1 MILRKPYA
9 FIIKHFKL
17 LHLILTVLLGI
28 SIYRVNYISSFLKD
42 YLSSPIVFNR
52 YSVESYMTSSN
63 ISDLIGRLDTL
74 FPLYVFILPLITILV
89 TLIILFILYNKKK
102 PYLLYIVI
110 IVYSISLLIAYAITY
125 SLTGDMQ
132 TTLVDTRLTN
142 IVKDLMSI
150 ATIIGVL
157 ITIFTLIRA
166 TGFDIK
172 RFNFVKD
179 LQELDINEKDNE
191 EFEVELNIDSNV
203 IRRNIRK
210 TFRYLKYL
218 YIEKKFMINVILAL
232 IITMTT
238 FIIYFFFMV
247 HHKNYEQYEIFRTD
261 DFTMHIDNTYITNK
275 DYLGKVINDNYL
287 VIIDLN
293 VNSIYKNGKK
303 LDISNCILQ
312 IGNNE
317 YTHKSKYR
325 DYLIDL
331 GTVYNDNLITNVKSN
346 YLLVYEIPKSKINE
360 SMIFRYTLDFDL
372 LAKTLR
378 PIYAKV
384 KLNPINLTEN
394 ITNKRYDI
402 LDDVSLEDSVMKNL
416 SLRIDEYDIGSTMAE
431 YYRFCANTKTC
442 YDSVEYITPS
452 VGNIDKSILKIKGKL
467 DNSNITGVYNLY
479 NLIEKFGK
487 IEYKIDNKTKKAT
500 IISKINPSHITNDT
514 YYMEIPKEV
523 ENAEE
528 VSLKFYIRN
537 IIYEFPLR
545 EIYE

>member
-17 LHLILTVLLGI
+17 LHLIITVLLGI

-52 YSVESYMTSSN
+52 YSVESYMTSN
-63 ISDLIGRLDTL
+63 NVSDLIGRLDTL

-125 SLTGDMQ
+125 NITGDMQ

-142 IVKDLMSI
+142 IVKDMMSI

-157 ITIFTLIRA
+157 ISIFTLIRA

-179 LQELDINEKDNE
+179 LHELDIEEKDNE

-210 TFRYLKYL
+210 TLRYLKYL
-218 YIEKKFMINVILAL
+218 YIEKKFMINIILAL
-232 IITMTT
+232 IITITT

-247 HHKNYEQYEIFRTD
+247 HHKNYEQYEIFKTD
-261 DFTMHIDNTYITNK
+261 DFTMHIDNAYITNE
-275 DYLGKVINDNYL
+275 DYLGKVISDKYL

-346 YLLVYEIPKSKINE
+346 YLLVYEVPKSIINKD
-360 SMIFRYTLDFDL
+360 MIFRYTLDFDL
-372 LAKTLR
+372 LAKSLR

-384 KLNPINLTEN
+384 NLTEN
-394 ITNKRYDI
+394 ITTKRYD
-402 LDDVSLEDSVMKNL
+402 LMDNVSLEDSVMKNL
-416 SLRIDEYDIGSTMAE
+416 NLQIDEYDIGSTMAE

-467 DNSNITGVYNLY
+467 DNSNIEGIYNLY
-479 NLIEKFGK
+479 NLIEKFGRV
-487 IEYKIDNKTKKAT
+487 EYKINNKTKKAS
-500 IISKINPSHITNDT
+500 IISKITPNHITNDT

-523 ENAEE
+523 EESLE

-537 IIYEFPLR
+537 IVYEFVLKTM
-545 EIYE
+545 YE